1 MRIDK
6 QASGAYVPKILERPS
21 AEHQQNPRWPF
32 TGHIDFDRLMFQ
44 AAAIGT
50 AALGTGAVVGLV
62 SLAKNY
68 RNQRKHLENLNKAVQ
83 GTMPEFSPDPN
94 LDDIETEERERAAGL
109 PKAANDPE
117 AHYTSKLS
125 PGSVMQLLNPI
136 GVMSVQGPDDP
147 TAYLQA
153 IVPLAAAI
161 AGGSIGYAGVQRLYN
176 KHYGSKLQKDIGQLR
191 NELDKETYDKLM
203 RARMPAAKE
212 ANDRNIWE
220 QSKDWLAD
228 NFASEPAGNRRM
240 SASQI
245 KSLVAL
251 AALGV
256 VGGSAVATKRYMDSR
271 DPARTEYK
279 RVQTALRELRNRE
292 VEDRPIKIAPVNPA
306 LQAAL
311 DAHLVAP
318 QRRQVPAPRLL
329 QEAPAT
335 MRPEDI
341 LKDETDPAMAAL
353 V

>member
-1 MRIDK
+1 
-6 QASGAYVPKILERPS
+6 
-21 AEHQQNPRWPF
+21 
-32 TGHIDFDRLMFQ
+32 MFQ
-44 AAAIGT
+44 AAAVGT

-62 SLAKNY
+62 SLARNY
-68 RNQRKHLENLNKAVQ
+68 RNQRKHLENLNKAVE
-83 GTMPEFSPDPN
+83 GTMPEFSPDPD
-94 LDDIETEERERAAGL
+94 LDDAEAEERERAVGL
-109 PKAANDPE
+109 PKAANDP
-117 AHYTSKLS
+117 AADYTSDLN

-136 GVMSVQGPDDP
+136 GVAPMPGTDNP

-153 IVPLAAAI
+153 IVPIAAAI
-161 AGGSIGYAGVQRLYN
+161 AGGSLGYVGAQKLYN
-176 KHYGSKLQKDIGQLR
+176 KYYGGGLKKDISRLR

-203 RARMPAAKE
+203 RARAPEGPPVAKE
-212 ANDRNIWE
+212 AGLQGLN
-220 QSKDWLAD
+220 DWLKRSGWSDAARGVISYMP
-228 NFASEPAGNRRM
+228 FGERLAGPPGGDKR
-240 SASQI
+240 SVSSSI

-256 VGGSAVATKRYMDSR
+256 VGGGALATKRYLDSR

-311 DAHLVAP
+311 DAHLATP

-335 MRPEDI
+335 LRPEDI